1 MATVFFMGALDD
13 SLVQAHTNL
22 VPRGCV
28 VVQDLPSG
36 VFMAFL
42 PLSTTVTVI
51 GGRGEGRR
59 KERN

>member
-1 MATVFFMGALDD
+1 MGALDD

-42 PLSTTVTVI
+42 PLSTTVPGI